1 MSADQSWRELG
12 RLLKKTG
19 WVQTF
24 SIFRCSPGPYN
35 IYYISRSINFQVE
48 ILKHIDLNNGRME
61 TRLEAFEKKTK
72 AAMFNFNQVLV
83 HLTHNVHD
91 NGHSFRVVVNV
102 HGHVFRVNVDVHA
115 CHVAEYEGELCG
127 GEKRLPRAD
136 GAKVASSSPSPPS
149 S

>member
-1 MSADQSWRELG
+1 MSR
-12 RLLKKTG
+12 
-19 WVQTF
+19 
-24 SIFRCSPGPYN
+24 P
-35 IYYISRSINFQVE
+35 INFQVE
-48 ILKHIDLNNGRME
+48 ILKHIDMNNGRME
-61 TRLEAFEKKTK
+61 SRLEAFEKKTK

-91 NGHSFRVVVNV
+91 NARSLCVDVNV
-102 HGHVFRVNVDVHA
+102 HGHVFLVNVDVHA

-136 GAKVASSSPSPPS
+136 GAKATTSSSPSSPTS